1 MFVFLSL
8 SDPSQIFRVH
18 ADDLCDIIAGC
29 NRHRIVNKLVS
40 ASLVTPATKEDV
52 KSTHD
57 VYDKADIIVE
67 KLQRQVDEHGV
78 ELLKKICDFLLEQ
91 TDKTLKDIGTR
102 MMSQLPDISKK
113 SNSLICIDLYWCSNI
128 YLMIVNFV
136 FTKKE
141 LYKRYNGKNKNTI
154 YNLFM

>member
-8 SDPSQIFRVH
+8 SDPSKIFEVH
-18 ADDLCDIIAGC
+18 AADLCDVIVA
-29 NRHRIVNKLVS
+29 NPHHIVNRLVA
-40 ASLVTPATKEDV
+40 ASLVTPATKKDV
-52 KSTHD
+52 RSTTD

-91 TDKTLKDIGTR
+91 TDKTLKDIGTK
-102 MMSQLPDISKK
+102 MMSQLPGISYQSKK

-128 YLMIVNFV
+128 YFMIVNFV
-136 FTKKE
+136 YT
-141 LYKRYNGKNKNTI
+141 
-154 YNLFM
+154 